1 MITYFLIYC
10 SCGSLYMGAWPQYY
24 LEEIFF
30 MPSAQTT
37 HEGRPHVMIIGGGF
51 AGLHCAKNLTCTP
64 VDITLA
70 DRHNYH
76 LFQPLLY
83 QVATAVLSPADI
95 AAPIRRVLRNQANAS
110 VVMAEL
116 QGVDLK
122 RKLAKF
128 ARGEVAYDYLVLATG
143 ATHSYFGRDDWA
155 PYAPG
160 LKTVDDA
167 LEIRRQVLLAYEA
180 AEWEADDAARQ
191 AKLTFVVVGGG
202 PTGVEMAGALQE
214 IASKTIPKDFR
225 HIDTTT
231 AQVILIEAADRLLAA
246 LPEELSARA
255 LADLQQMGVKV
266 RLNSLVT
273 DVSEGMVMIGEEP
286 LPAENVIWAAGVRG
300 SDIAQSLG
308 AELDQQGRVFVDGDL
323 SIPGYPEVFVIGDL
337 AHVRDQKSGGVVPGV
352 APAAIQ
358 MGKYVA
364 KLIQQDLHQ
373 QGERKPFIYR
383 DKGGMATIGRNRAVA
398 TIGGYYFS
406 GFMAWLVWSMVH
418 IIPLIDFRSKLTVI
432 FSWCWSYFSLSKN
445 ARLITGRTKIKVKEA
460 LGVVVDRDNSGG

>member
-1 MITYFLIYC
+1 
-10 SCGSLYMGAWPQYY
+10 
-24 LEEIFF
+24 
-30 MPSAQTT
+30 MPSAQPA
-37 HEGRPHVMIIGGGF
+37 HEKRPHVLIIGGGF
-51 AGLHCAKNLTCTP
+51 AGLHCAKSLASAP

-95 AAPIRRVLRNQANAS
+95 AAPIRRVLRNQANVS

-116 QGVDLK
+116 QGVDLN
-122 RKLAKF
+122 RKLAEF
-128 ARGEVAYDYLVLATG
+128 SRGEVAYDYLVLATG

-155 PYAPG
+155 PFAPG

-167 LEIRRQVLLAYEA
+167 LEIRRRVLLAYEA
-180 AEWEADDAARQ
+180 AEWEADDVARQ

-231 AQVILIEAADRLLAA
+231 AQVILVEAADRLLAA

-273 DVSEGMVMIGEEP
+273 DVSLGIVRIGDEL

-300 SDIAQSLG
+300 SDIAKSLG
-308 AELDQQGRVFVDGDL
+308 TELDQQGRVYVQDDL
-323 SIPGYPEVFVIGDL
+323 SIAGHPEVFVVGDL
-337 AHVRDQKSGGVVPGV
+337 AHARDHKSSGVVPGV

-364 KLIQQDLHQ
+364 NLIQQDLNHPA
-373 QGERKPFIYR
+373 ERKPFIYR

-398 TIGGYYFS
+398 AIGGYSFS

-445 ARLITGRTKIKVKEA
+445 ARLITGRSKMKVKEA
-460 LGVVVDRDNSGG
+460 LGVVIKRNNPGDEY